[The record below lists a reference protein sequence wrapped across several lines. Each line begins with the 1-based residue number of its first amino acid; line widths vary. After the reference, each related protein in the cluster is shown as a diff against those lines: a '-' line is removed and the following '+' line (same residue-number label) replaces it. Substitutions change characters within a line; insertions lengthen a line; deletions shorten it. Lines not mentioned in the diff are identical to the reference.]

1 MRLTARGAGLCV
13 AAAALLAVGLV
24 FGYRHLVVLGT
35 SCVAALLF
43 AAGYV
48 WWRPRLT
55 VARGV
60 EPDRVMRGESS
71 TVTLRVGNTSRLRGA
86 TLVAH
91 DRCGTLEVPVPL
103 LRLRA

>member
-1 MRLTARGAGLCV
+1 MRLTARGAGLFV
-13 AAAALLAVGLV
+13 AAAVLLAVGLI

-35 SCVAALLF
+35 ACVASLVF
-43 AAGYV
+43 AAGFV
-48 WWRPRLT
+48 WWRPKLT

-86 TLVAH
+86 TLVTH
-91 DRCGTLEVPVPL
+91 DRCGAATVP
-103 LRLRA
+103 